1 MGQSQAGP
9 GAHTCPWQAGLR
21 AVRLGVGRPGFAS
34 QIVHLAARGP
44 GACGFPLSLSDLVRL
59 EGSRPASPGAPA
71 PGPSHSRK
79 SRHPLAPPGS
89 PAHTKGSLCPCCTL
103 TGCGHVSLPTGLLR
117 EQQGGWQ
124 AGCSP
129 PPHHCPAPS
138 IEQAELGRG
147 CCFAPFAILHSCA
160 DFVTCLQIPFLP
172 VP

>member
-21 AVRLGVGRPGFAS
+21 AAGLGVGRPGFAS

-59 EGSRPASPGAPA
+59 EGSRPASPGASA

-89 PAHTKGSLCPCCTL
+89 PAHTKGSLCPCCTHA
-103 TGCGHVSLPTGLLR
+103 GCGHVSLPTGLLR

-124 AGCSP
+124 AGCSSPLPTTALCP
-129 PPHHCPAPS
+129 PS
-138 IEQAELGRG
+138 SGRSWDG
-147 CCFAPFAILHSCA
+147 AAALHRLPFFTAVQTL
-160 DFVTCLQIPFLP
+160 
-172 VP
+172 